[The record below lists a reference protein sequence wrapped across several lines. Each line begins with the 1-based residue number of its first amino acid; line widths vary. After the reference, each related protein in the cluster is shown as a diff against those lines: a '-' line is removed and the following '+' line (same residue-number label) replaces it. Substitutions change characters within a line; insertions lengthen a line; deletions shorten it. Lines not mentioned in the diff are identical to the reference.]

1 MEIKKVGVIGC
12 GVMGAGIAQICAQS
26 KYQVVVKDVDI
37 EKVNKGISS
46 INAFLSKSIEKGK
59 ITADDKTA
67 ALNRIMP
74 TIDVNN
80 LADCDLIIEAVF
92 EDLELKRKTFAELDT
107 ICKKDTIFI
116 TNTSALSVI
125 DIAKATN
132 RIDKLAGMHFFNPV
146 PIMKLV
152 EVIKTIATSEET
164 LKTAADFGRSL
175 GKTIVV
181 CKDTPGFIVSR
192 LSMGLAINAIR
203 LVENG
208 VATVEDIDN
217 ACILGLNYPMG
228 PLAMADFAGLDI
240 LCRGASDMY
249 QRFGDAQYAPPV
261 LLQKMVALGWHGRKT
276 GRGFYEY
283 K

>member
-1 MEIKKVGVIGC
+1 MEVKKVGVIGC
-12 GVMGAGIAQICAQS
+12 GVMGAGVAQICAQA
-26 KYQVVVKDVDI
+26 KYQVVVKDIDM
-37 EKVNKGISS
+37 ERVNKGINS
-46 INAFLSKSIEKGK
+46 INAFLTKSIEKGK

-67 ALNRIMP
+67 TLSRLKP
-74 TIDVNN
+74 TTDVKD
-80 LADCDLIIEAVF
+80 LADCDLIVEAVF
-92 EDLELKRKTFAELDT
+92 EDLELKKKTFAELDK

-152 EVIKTIATSEET
+152 EVIKTIATSDDT
-164 LKTAADFGRSL
+164 LKTAADFGKSL
-175 GKTIVV
+175 GKTIVI

-208 VATVEDIDN
+208 VATVEDVDN
-217 ACILGLNYPMG
+217 ACVLGLNYPMG

-240 LCRGASDMY
+240 LCRGAQDMY
-249 QRFGDAQYAPPV
+249 DKFGDAQYAPPV
-261 LLQKMVALGWHGRKT
+261 MLQKMVALGWHGRKT
-276 GRGFYEY
+276 GRGFYQY